1 MISAD
6 ILPVSE
12 QWEYT
17 SVEKRRFIGNRMWK
31 PHHPQKCFYPVLTTQ
46 IFTHS
51 KIIWHVQFAC
61 WTCPN
66 FPLYSLNVKVISSFC
81 ILEPIQLVFHVTKSR
96 AVKCHF
102 PLCSWWR
109 AENGDTLGKAR
120 SGRCLH
126 TSCCF
131 SQGQGALVWLGG
143 CLPGLYL
150 SVLWHDLNSLGPGA
164 AWAVKHTEL
173 PRFAVLRGEAQSA
186 SQVSYSASC

>member
-1 MISAD
+1 MLWVFSLLSLILPAGIRQFVHIKPSLLSWFRTHMTSAD

-31 PHHPQKCFYPVLTTQ
+31 PHHPQTSFYPVLTTN

-66 FPLYSLNVKVISSFC
+66 SPSYSLNVKVISSFC
-81 ILEPIQLVFHVTKSR
+81 ILEPIQLMVHVTKSR

-102 PLCSWWR
+102 PLCYDEELKMEILWER
-109 AENGDTLGKAR
+109 
-120 SGRCLH
+120 LH
-126 TSCCF
+126 QVNAS
-131 SQGQGALVWLGG
+131 A
-143 CLPGLYL
+143 L
-150 SVLWHDLNSLGPGA
+150 SVASPRG
-164 AWAVKHTEL
+164 KEL
-173 PRFAVLRGEAQSA
+173 
-186 SQVSYSASC
+186 